1 MTQTQ
6 TIENHS
12 TQTADYQLRTEY
24 RDGKKYL
31 VVPVV
36 MMVEGVHC
44 GSRGPVYHPTEVLS
58 RAAERWENHP
68 VTIYHPQNQQKKFIS
83 AEDPEGQAFV
93 VGHIKD
99 AYMDQDKLKAEAWL
113 EEQKLIA
120 VSPTALS
127 YIRQN
132 RRLEVSVGIFTQE
145 TATAGEYN
153 GEQYEA
159 VAQDHQPDH
168 LALLPGE
175 QGACSWQD
183 GCGVRT
189 NQEGGGQNVMADQ
202 KTTCDTLKE
211 LVRNGYVVNGLN
223 ANQQGFRDI
232 MKKIQAKLDSMDNEV
247 QTFFLQ
253 ELYDD
258 RFVYL
263 VRGRQGERFFQQD
276 YNITDNNEVEFV
288 GEPIEV
294 RKKVEFVEVN
304 KSTMKRTKYNNK
316 NHNDMEHN
324 SKTPSAGEAQKV
336 VQLINNEQTRFDQ
349 SDYDWLST
357 FEESKLDKMF
367 PEQPA
372 EPEVNREQAVGALS
386 EDLKDIS
393 KLLELLDGEVKEK
406 VQTGLNLHQEERD
419 NLIKSIQANTDKETW
434 PEDDLKQMDINMLRK
449 LNKSVAKADY
459 SGQAAGPEPETNQQG
474 EQEMLLPA
482 GIELEDK

>member
-1 MTQTQ
+1 M
-6 TIENHS
+6 
-12 TQTADYQLRTEY
+12 
-24 RDGKKYL
+24 
-31 VVPVV
+31 VPVA
-36 MMVEGVHC
+36 MMTEGVHN
-44 GSRGPVYHPTEVLS
+44 GSHGPVLHLNEELERSAEQWNGIPVTAYHPVEDD
-58 RAAERWENHP
+58 N
-68 VTIYHPQNQQKKFIS
+68 YIS
-83 AEDPEGQAFV
+83 ASTEQGRRYIIGELRNARFDYEAGKLRA
-93 VGHIKD
+93 D
-99 AYMDQDKLKAEAWL
+99 AWID
-113 EEQKLIA
+113 EQKTTA
-120 VSPTALS
+120 VSPEALQ
-127 YIRQN
+127 YIQQGRA
-132 RRLEVSVGIFTQE
+132 LDVSIGAFNDYDNQE
-145 TATAGEYN
+145 GTYGDEDYIAIARN
-153 GEQYEA
+153 YE
-159 VAQDHQPDH
+159 PDH

-175 QGACSWQD
+175 RGACSWND

-223 ANQQGFRDI
+223 TNQQGFRDI
-232 MKKIQAKLDSMDNEV
+232 MQKIQAKLDSMDNEV

-316 NHNDMEHN
+316 NRNDMEHN

-336 VQLINNEQTRFDQ
+336 VQLINNECTRFDQ

-372 EPEVNREQAVGALS
+372 EPEVNREQALEALS